1 MTPRERINLKQ
12 LHLANRQLR
21 ASSFELYCKIL
32 ARLFDSFREYEFLKP
47 ASDALR
53 ARDWPNFY
61 THADSLS
68 KQKYLDAT
76 QHFVANQF
84 ALLVK
89 KYPWDSTLIG
99 RDPLKKAVDDFQRAE
114 KRCGDINKKF
124 KILSIDPSR
133 DKFRE
138 VSKKAMRWLRSTIG
152 STPDYSR
159 ILSECDYGSGASL
172 GVHGD
177 ATHLIRKLSSEQ
189 VWTVGAG
196 ALHHAFGGLLKNAQY
211 LEVLRERPSG
221 ERYGMVCYD
230 YEEAFK
236 SYLARISVVNYNK
249 LSFVAKTAATHRA
262 IAVEPLL
269 SGFVQKGIDSVL
281 RKKLS
286 RVGIDLSDQS
296 LNQRMAREGS
306 FDDLDGF
313 VTIDLRGAS
322 NSNALG
328 PVEYLYPSDWVR
340 LLKRTRSIEY
350 MYKSEVKPYKMLCS
364 MGNGFCF
371 PIETLTFAAICH
383 ACDAGTPGVDFSV
396 YGDDIIVRKSV
407 AGRVIEVLKHF
418 GFSLNEDKT
427 FVEGPFRESCGADWF
442 SGEDVRPFTLDF
454 ALDRVE
460 NFFKFCNLTQRNKR
474 TSEFFALVRAGVIA
488 ALPNN
493 YRFIRPFSGPVDSA
507 IDSLGDEHLTSPHAH
522 YKNGVWEWKVL
533 RHEPVFD
540 FERMRVHQNEPW
552 LMGVALN
559 GALSQPYGLMKGS
572 PQVSFRRQVRT
583 KVARES
589 YASTSNWLP
598 PHPL

>member
-1 MTPRERINLKQ
+1 
-12 LHLANRQLR
+12 
-21 ASSFELYCKIL
+21 
-32 ARLFDSFREYEFLKP
+32 
-47 ASDALR
+47 
-53 ARDWPNFY
+53 
-61 THADSLS
+61 LS

-89 KYPWDSTLIG
+89 KYPWDSALIG
-99 RDPLKKAVDDFQRAE
+99 RDPLKRAVEDFQHAE
-114 KRCGDINKKF
+114 KRCGDINRKF
-124 KILSIDPSR
+124 SLLSIDPSR
-133 DKFRE
+133 DKWRE
-138 VSKKAMRWLRSTIG
+138 EGKKAMRWIRSVIG
-152 STPDYSR
+152 SEPNYGH
-159 ILSECDYGSGASL
+159 IFSECDFGGGASL

-189 VWTVGAG
+189 MWTVGAG

-211 LEVLRERPSG
+211 LEVLRERPKG

-236 SYLARISVVNYNK
+236 SFLARTSVVNYNK

-286 RVGIDLSDQS
+286 RVGLDLSDQS
-296 LNQRMAREGS
+296 LNQRMARQGS
-306 FDDLDGF
+306 FDEQEGF

-322 NSNALG
+322 NSNAIG
-328 PVEYLYPSDWVR
+328 PIEYLYPPDWVR
-340 LLKRTRSIEY
+340 LLKRTRSKEY
-350 MYKSEVKPYKMLCS
+350 MYESEVKPYKMLCS

-383 ACDAGTPGVDFSV
+383 ACGAGTPGVDFSV
-396 YGDDIIVRKSV
+396 YGDDIIVRKPV
-407 AGRVIEVLKHF
+407 AERVLAMLKHY
-418 GFSLNEDKT
+418 GFSPNEDKT
-427 FVEGPFRESCGADWF
+427 FIEGPFRESCGADWF

-474 TSEFFALVRAGVIA
+474 TSEFFAGVRAGVIA
-488 ALPNN
+488 AVPNN

-507 IDSLGDEHLTSPHAH
+507 IDSLGDEHLTCQHTI
-522 YKNGVWEWKVL
+522 YKNGSWTWKVL
-533 RHEPVFD
+533 RHEPVYD
-540 FERMRVHQNEPW
+540 LGRMRDHQNEPW
-552 LMGVALN
+552 LFGVALN
-559 GALSQPYGLMKGS
+559 GATSQPTGVVAGL
-572 PQVSFRRQVRT
+572 PRVSFRRQVRT

-598 PHPL
+598 PHPV